1 MPRYDS
7 YEKRDTAIISAAD
20 SFFLGVNNRLR
31 PDQLQP
37 GILAYSQNG
46 RMNVDGAWQP
56 RKGINYF
63 GGSVA
68 LPTSALIIPFYLYA
82 SKSILTATRSTTT
95 VTITTTT
102 AHGFTTAT
110 QVGIAGLT
118 GTVNPNGNKTITVTG
133 ASTFTFTIAGATGS
147 ETYGG
152 TGTAGAPYILD
163 ESINAA
169 WGSCLFSDPSDDNAE
184 YIIIALNENAVAI
197 NLETAASTT
206 IPYPT
211 GIVISAPVNMLQAFT
226 KVYLF
231 RDGAT
236 ALEFDGNLAS
246 TPTFTKVAN
255 GAYAATTYF
264 DASNNTAVADG
275 IATITAVAH
284 GLSVGE
290 TIYVVS
296 TGTSGPDFTLNG
308 AGYTIAT
315 VAANSFTFYSQTADH
330 AAHSC
335 VFSVRQSDG
344 LGLSHSPAPPWAAYH
359 QRRLI
364 VPFWYTSTGSSGS
377 ETITDRNIRDEI
389 LISDILDGDTY
400 DQLQNQLKVTAG
412 IADYVQWVHPFTD
425 DNAVVFNRNSIHL
438 ISGLSGSLG
447 DIFLKEITREAGLVA
462 QRSVV
467 TIGNKIFFLSD
478 NGVYATEFGD
488 LYNLRGAGLPL
499 SDPIDPIIK
508 RINTDYAQNAVA
520 VYHDNRYFLAVPL
533 DDSTTNN
540 AILVFNLLN
549 QQWESVDLVAGEGW
563 DVSNLISTGAGGV
576 NKLYAVNKL
585 GGIHILDSRLDD
597 IDYVALGV
605 GIPAASVKP
614 TCYAT
619 TRQYNFGSSDR
630 KKFNSFEIQTESTDT
645 NTSNATI
652 AVETENTDSTSTLGT
667 LSGYLGSPL
676 AISEDASV
684 RGRIGN
690 MRGYG
695 IQMTFTP
702 SLGRPL
708 LRMVRINAMPSFN
721 ALTQAS

>member
-1 MPRYDS
+1 MPRYDKYGS
-7 YEKRDTAIISAAD
+7 RDTAIISAGD
-20 SFFLGVNNRLR
+20 SFFLGMNNRLR
-31 PDQLQP
+31 PDQLEP
-37 GILAYSQNG
+37 GIMAYSQNG
-46 RMNVDGAWQP
+46 RMSVNGAWQP
-56 RKGINYF
+56 RKGIDYL
-63 GGSVA
+63 GGFIDSSAEA
-68 LPTSALIIPFYLYA
+68 LRLPFYVYA
-82 SKSILTATRSTTT
+82 LKSILTANRVGPT

-102 AHGFTTAT
+102 SHAFTTAT

-118 GTVNPNGNKTITVTG
+118 GTIDANGNRTITVTG
-133 ASTFTFTIAGATGS
+133 ATTFTFVISGATGS

-152 TGTAGAPYILD
+152 TGTAGSPFL
-163 ESINAA
+163 SSVVNAA
-169 WGSCLFSDPSDDNAE
+169 YGSCLFSNPLDDNEE
-184 YIIIALNENAVAI
+184 YIIIALYDKAIAV
-197 NLETAASTT
+197 NLATATSTDITYPASLT
-206 IPYPT
+206 IT
-211 GIVISAPVNMLQAFT
+211 SNVNLLQAFN
-226 KVYLF
+226 KVYIF
-231 RDGAT
+231 RDGLT
-236 ALEFDGNLAS
+236 ALEFDGNIAS

-330 AAHSC
+330 ASHSC

-447 DIFLKEITREAGLVA
+447 DISLKEITREAGLVA
-462 QRSVV
+462 QKSVV

-508 RINTDYAQNAVA
+508 RINSDYAQNAVGI
-520 VYHDNRYFLAVPL
+520 YHDNRYFLAIPL
-533 DDSTTNN
+533 DGSTTNN
-540 AILVFNLLN
+540 AIIVFNLLN
-549 QQWESVDLVAGEGW
+549 QQWESVDVVAGTGW
-563 DVSNLISTGAGGV
+563 DVSNLISAGSGGV
-576 NKLYAVNKL
+576 NKLYAVNRL
-585 GGIHILDSRLDD
+585 GGIHILQDREDD
-597 IDYVALGV
+597 VDVVALGV
-605 GIPAASVKP
+605 AVPSASVRP
-614 TCYAT
+614 TSYGT
-619 TRQYNFGSSDR
+619 TRQYSMGDTDR
-630 KKFNSFEIQTESTDT
+630 KKFNSFEVHAESTST

-652 AVETENTDSTSTLGT
+652 SVETENVDSTATLGT
-667 LSGYLGSPL
+667 LGGYLGAVLP
-676 AISEDASV
+676 ISEDASV

-702 SLGRPL
+702 TQGRPL
-708 LRMVRINAMPSFN
+708 LRMVRINAMQSFN
-721 ALTQAS
+721 SLTQAS